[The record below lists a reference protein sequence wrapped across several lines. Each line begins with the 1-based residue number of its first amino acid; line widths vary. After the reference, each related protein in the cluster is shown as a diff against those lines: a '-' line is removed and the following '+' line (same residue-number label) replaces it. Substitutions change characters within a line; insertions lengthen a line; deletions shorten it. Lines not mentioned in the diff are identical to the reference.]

1 MSHRITFQE
10 TGRKTSAIWQWTDIE
25 QQSRHW
31 KHCPVILNEIIIK
44 ATGRNQNAVNYPGG
58 RFGENIIYTVYDYGI
73 LFQKK
78 RNPLEVVVIFKN
90 NIAVDVVI
98 PKSKRYQMRYTT
110 GDLLAAILLTDKHY
124 AGSNGIA
131 YGKPCLHQNK
141 TLIKKLLRELR
152 SEFQRNKRPL

>member
-1 MSHRITFQE
+1 MAHRITFRFKERQ
-10 TGRKTSAIWQWTDIE
+10 TTAIWQWTDIE

-31 KHCPVILNEIIIK
+31 KRSPVILNEIIIK

-58 RFGENIIYTVYDYGI
+58 EFRKNIIYTVYDYGI

-78 RNPLEVVVIFKN
+78 RNPLEVVVIFEN
-90 NIAVDVVI
+90 NVAVDVVI

-141 TLIKKLLRELR
+141 TLIKTLLNELR
-152 SEFQRNKRPL
+152 SELERNKRPL